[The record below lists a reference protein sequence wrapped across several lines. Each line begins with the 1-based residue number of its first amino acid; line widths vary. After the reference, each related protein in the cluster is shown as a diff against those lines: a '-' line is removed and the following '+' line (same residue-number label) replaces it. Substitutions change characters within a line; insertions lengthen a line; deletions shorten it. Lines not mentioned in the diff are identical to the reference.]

1 MVLKLLYSRCN
12 LVIPIFVFRKNVV
25 VIATS
30 ELRPV
35 SNERYENYTFYGLFR
50 FLIFI
55 LIFNKQTIL

>member
-35 SNERYENYTFYGLFR
+35 SNERYENP
-50 FLIFI
+50 
-55 LIFNKQTIL
+55 